1 MPSLGEIRRRM
12 WMFAH
17 WRRVDRDLDAELRSH
32 EDFLRARAGHDG
44 ATEATVQADARR
56 RMGSTLRIRE
66 QTHDAL
72 GWRWYEDLAQDLR
85 YAVRAF
91 RARAGFAASVIL
103 ILALAT
109 GGATAIFSVINGVLL
124 RQLPFADPDRLI
136 QLFEQTALSPQG
148 SAVLAPADVE
158 RIRRD
163 VASIQSLS
171 RFGVNARYIQ
181 DGDERV
187 RVMAADADRTLF
199 DVLGVQA
206 IEGRTFRPDDPSNV
220 VIVSER
226 FRREHLAGRPAA
238 IGAALLLDGEPF
250 TVVGV
255 MSDAFQFPYRAASL
269 LPGVVSEGRT
279 DLWRPIAAPGQIPQG
294 RSSVVARLA
303 PGASIANAESELRV
317 IAARI
322 AADEPRPLNAL
333 RGYRVSPLADEVV
346 APAVRQRLFL
356 LFGAVVIVLL
366 LACANITNLSL
377 VRTTLRRQELA
388 VRAALG
394 AAPGRL
400 ARQLLA
406 EHSLLA
412 LTGGGIGLILAGWGA
427 SVMARV
433 AGAYLPRADDIGF
446 DWTVFAFLA
455 GVCMLT
461 AVIVSLAPIVATRRG
476 GALAAPPASDARA
489 TMTRGQGRVRDTLV
503 VVEVAL
509 ACALAV
515 GAAVIVREA
524 VRLGQTP
531 IGLDARNV
539 VTFHLGHRMV
549 PGDNGQQF
557 YDVVERVAALNGV
570 QSAAVTQ
577 LLPLQNWGWTSN
589 SVDFQ
594 VRGGTPMT
602 AVYLINLRYVT
613 PGYFETLRIPIRR
626 GRAFDEQDRQGA
638 PPVILINEALARR
651 SFGETDPIGA
661 VTTRGQIVGVVADV
675 RQATLDRPA
684 EPEIYYPIAQN
695 WSQVPDLGMSLVVRT
710 DGPPDAM
717 IGPIREAIRADNGT
731 YAVFNVR
738 TMEQIVADSLSEL
751 RIFLGLMILFA
762 GLALVLAL
770 SGTYGVV
777 RYVASARRREYAIRS
792 ALGADARQITRLVLQ
807 SGAWLV
813 LTGVAI
819 GTLLA
824 VVVAPVLLENVS
836 IAIDRPDTATIAAA
850 GLGVGLVA
858 LIACWLPSRYA
869 ARADAATLLRAE

>member
-1 MPSLGEIRRRM
+1 MKRRCRPT
-12 WMFAH
+12 
-17 WRRVDRDLDAELRSH
+17 R
-32 EDFLRARAGHDG
+32 GG
-44 ATEATVQADARR
+44 AWAVA
-56 RMGSTLRIRE
+56 LRIRE

-220 VIVSER
+220 AIVSER

-279 DLWRPIAAPGQIPQG
+279 DLWRPIGAPGQIPQG

-322 AADEPRPLNAL
+322 AADAPRPLNAL

-356 LFGAVVIVLL
+356 LFGAVVLVLL
-366 LACANITNLSL
+366 LACANIANLSL

-406 EHSLLA
+406 EHGLLA
-412 LTGGGIGLILAGWGA
+412 LIGGGIGLILAGWGA

-461 AVIVSLAPIVATRRG
+461 AVFVSLAPIVATRRG
-476 GALAAPPASDARA
+476 GALTAPPASDARA

-539 VTFHLGHRMV
+539 VTFHLGHRMA
-549 PGDNGQQF
+549 PGDNGRQF
-557 YDVVERVAALNGV
+557 YDVVDRVAALRGV

-602 AVYLINLRYVT
+602 AMYLINLRYVT
-613 PGYFETLRIPIRR
+613 PRYFETLRIPIRR
-626 GRAFDEQDRQGA
+626 GRAFDDRDRAGRAAGDSDQRGAGA
-638 PPVILINEALARR
+638 PLLWRGRSDRR
-651 SFGETDPIGA
+651 

-710 DGPPDAM
+710 DGPPEPM

-807 SGAWLV
+807 SGARLV
-813 LTGVAI
+813 LAGVAI

-824 VVVAPVLLENVS
+824 VAVAPVLLENVS